1 MFSQT
6 SVLRS
11 SGKGLED
18 ISCCLQE
25 QYFAQTA
32 VKPNITGA
40 HVGFSQV
47 IITLSQ
53 NNGRKKVKKMTPGVQ
68 PAMLDSQPPWVD
80 HFAPQQPKDDSH
92 HLHSG

>member
-18 ISCCLQE
+18 TSCCLQE

-32 VKPNITGA
+32 VKLNITGA
-40 HVGFSQV
+40 NVGFSQV
-47 IITLSQ
+47 IITPSQ
-53 NNGRKKVKKMTPGVQ
+53 NNGRKRVKKMTPGVQ
-68 PAMLDSQPPWVD
+68 PAMLDSHLEWITLLL
-80 HFAPQQPKDDSH
+80 QQPKDDSH